1 MPGGADPYITTPGG
15 TRRPRTYEEVTAMVM
30 VAFKPKLDPK
40 QFLPFKDEGRWIQ
53 WWNHFTITLS
63 SQGMDAILDIA
74 CAAHEAKEALGFV
87 RMQNYAFGILN
98 DVIQTPAAK
107 SILRQ
112 FRGTRD
118 AREAIAAIVD
128 YYRTSTRA
136 LAATHATLRLIGD
149 TRLNASFVGQ
159 RQDFLSKYV
168 SYIYDY
174 QEQTTDRP
182 ENQLSEPQ
190 VINYL
195 QEAVRDDKDL
205 NQLRH
210 REMLRL
216 AEGKPEMGL
225 DRYIEALI
233 DLAILTDQSNP
244 RKNASNG
251 RRSPR
256 NVN

>member
-1 MPGGADPYITTPGG
+1 MPTSSRRARRGEVDSSDDDESNARTRATRRRPGKPFIPPVTKNVSGGADPHITTPGG
-15 TRRPRTYEEVTAMVM
+15 TRRPHTYEEVTTMVM

-40 QFLPFKDEGRWIQ
+40 QFLPFKDDGRWIQ

-74 CAAHEAKEALGFV
+74 YAAREPEEALGFV
-87 RMQNYAFGILN
+87 GMQNYAFGVLN

-149 TRLNASFVGQ
+149 TRLNTSFVGQ
-159 RQDFLSKYV
+159 
-168 SYIYDY
+168 
-174 QEQTTDRP
+174 
-182 ENQLSEPQ
+182 
-190 VINYL
+190 
-195 QEAVRDDKDL
+195 
-205 NQLRH
+205 
-210 REMLRL
+210 
-216 AEGKPEMGL
+216 
-225 DRYIEALI
+225 
-233 DLAILTDQSNP
+233 
-244 RKNASNG
+244 
-251 RRSPR
+251 
-256 NVN
+256 